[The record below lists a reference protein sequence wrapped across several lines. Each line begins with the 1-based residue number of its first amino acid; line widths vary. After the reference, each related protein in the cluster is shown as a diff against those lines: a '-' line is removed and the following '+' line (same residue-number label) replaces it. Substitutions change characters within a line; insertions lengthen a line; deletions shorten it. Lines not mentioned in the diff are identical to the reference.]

1 MSYFSGL
8 KMLIVDQ
15 EKALRQSHIKQSV
28 LSLKKTN
35 VCENFFN
42 QWNFDFG
49 IATYFI
55 FVTIEQSF
63 SVPIDKIGSWQ
74 WVTDTIG
81 ICRFLQFEIFYVGY
95 RARISFHCFVLSC
108 KCVTLHTL
116 FTSIVCVCIC
126 VCTWKCLSQTLWI
139 CVCGS
144 CKNRFVDLR
153 LWKLN
158 FVCGAHHCDFHPVFC
173 MDLMGYRL
181 FRLNAFSADRFWV
194 LSVGRA
200 GLFGSL
206 GGPIVVVVPFGRRD
220 FYCFISY

>member
-1 MSYFSGL
+1 
-8 KMLIVDQ
+8 MLIVDQ

-74 WVTDTIG
+74 WVTNTIG

-144 CKNRFVDLR
+144 CKIG
-153 LWKLN
+153 LWIC
-158 FVCGAHHCDFHPVFC
+158 VCGSWMFALPITATSRFSPLFAVPLCPP
-173 MDLMGYRL
+173 LMQWAL
-181 FRLNAFSADRFWV
+181 PNCPSW
-194 LSVGRA
+194 
-200 GLFGSL
+200 
-206 GGPIVVVVPFGRRD
+206 VVPRV
-220 FYCFISY
+220 IH